1 MSKLVE
7 ITHFR
12 TEQFTLTKDELV
24 EALQKKYGNEPIFT
38 EGQID
43 MVTHQQLFQPA
54 DETKIYFRIDLT
66 EQ

>member
-24 EALQKKYGNEPIFT
+24 EALKKKYGNEPIFT

-43 MVTHQQLFQPA
+43 MVAHQQLFQPA
-54 DETKIYFRIDLT
+54 DETQIYFRIDLT